1 MHGVHI
7 AGQAVRVNV
16 QPVSVE
22 ISAAFLGTACLLCVG
37 NALPLPLSFS
47 SLWCC
52 CVRYFCGHNSLYK
65 LFPRIMAL
73 YQP

>member
-1 MHGVHI
+1 MHI
-7 AGQAVRVNV
+7 AEQAVRVNV

-22 ISAAFLGTACLLCVG
+22 ISAALWGTACSLCVG

-52 CVRYFCGHNSLYK
+52 CVRYPCERMSAYML
-65 LFPRIMAL
+65 LPRIMAL
-73 YQP
+73 CQP